1 MCVYREF
8 VRRIVAKR
16 KEDMLFDAE
25 YMGLQRRE
33 ETLDEIF
40 GNGKSS
46 SLRVNWK
53 FSTGD
58 LIRRFVEVVVG
69 EGVWV

>member
-40 GNGKSS
+40 GNGKARAYELTESFP
-46 SLRVNWK
+46 LV
-53 FSTGD
+53 
-58 LIRRFVEVVVG
+58 I
-69 EGVWV
+69 

>member
-8 VRRIVAKR
+8 IRRIVAKR

-46 SLRVNWK
+46 SLRVN
-53 FSTGD
+53 
-58 LIRRFVEVVVG
+58 
-69 EGVWV
+69 

>member
-1 MCVYREF
+1 
-8 VRRIVAKR
+8 
-16 KEDMLFDAE
+16 MLFDAE

-46 SLRVNWK
+46 SLRVN
-53 FSTGD
+53 
-58 LIRRFVEVVVG
+58 
-69 EGVWV
+69 